1 MDKLDLILEKIES
14 MEQRMGLMEQKMGS
28 MEQKMGSMEQKMG
41 SMEQKMNTMQVDI
54 NQMKE
59 SIEKLNV
66 RMDEEVCYGLR
77 IVADGHADLERK
89 INQALLDSKTKEH
102 LHVKMLCI
110 ETEVHQ
116 IKRNCP
122 LCA

>member
-1 MDKLDLILEKIES
+1 MDKLDLILQKIES
-14 MEQRMGLMEQKMGS
+14 MEHKMES
-28 MEQKMGSMEQKMG
+28 MEH
-41 SMEQKMNTMQVDI
+41 KMNTMQCDI

>member
-14 MEQRMGLMEQKMGS
+14 MEQRMGS